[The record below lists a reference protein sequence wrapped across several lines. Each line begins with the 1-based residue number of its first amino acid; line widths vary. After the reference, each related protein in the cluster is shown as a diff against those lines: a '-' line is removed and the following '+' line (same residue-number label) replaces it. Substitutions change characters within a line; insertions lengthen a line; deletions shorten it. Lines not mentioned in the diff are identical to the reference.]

1 MFKKSTELR
10 PMPTTSKG
18 FSFGKGRL
26 NRTPI
31 FYKLLSFFSRFS
43 EKEFRDRR
51 KNSMLRRHSEE
62 DYEILQPDIL
72 PLIGYQNIGYRFL
85 PL

>member
-1 MFKKSTELR
+1 
-10 PMPTTSKG
+10 
-18 FSFGKGRL
+18 
-26 NRTPI
+26 
-31 FYKLLSFFSRFS
+31 LSYFSRFS
-43 EKEFRDRR
+43 KKEFRDKR

-62 DYEILQPDIL
+62 DNEIFQPDIL